1 MPSFFI
7 YAKIKGFQ
15 FKQEEKM
22 ILRKTFRSLAL
33 LRAMKISKHGLLLS
47 LFLSLFACSQEETI
61 VEKVEPQVGERP
73 YNSVVDQSLISDL
86 KTLDSIRSRG
96 KLIALT
102 RYDANTYFL
111 YKGQEMGF
119 EYELLKRFSDFLGV
133 ALELKTP
140 KHWDSLFVM
149 LERGEGDLIAAN
161 LTVTMERARELRF
174 ARHHTTTQQ
183 VLIQKKPSNWRKLK
197 KHQLKKKL
205 LRSQLSLINKTVHV
219 RKSSSFADRLMNL
232 SEEMG
237 GKILLEYV
245 DEAVE
250 TGELIRKVSQGE
262 IEYTIADENLAKIYA
277 SYYPNIDVKTP
288 VSFPQRVAWAMAP
301 GSKDLA
307 EQVNIWFRGF
317 KRGLNPEYNMIYKKY
332 YKSKK
337 AFKIRKESD
346 YSSLVG
352 GKISPFDDLFKRFET
367 PDYDW
372 KLLAA
377 LAYQESRFDP
387 NVESWMGAVGLMQLL
402 PNTAKDLGI
411 DSLHINSE
419 NVRASVLYLKFI
431 HKHFWQDLPQ
441 DQALFFI
448 LASYNAG
455 VGHIKDA
462 QRLAK
467 LMGYDPNTWVG
478 GVDQVIKLLSQEKY
492 YSKPEVKHGY
502 MRGEE
507 PFDYVQEIMWRY
519 KVYKKHIIAP
529 VVEKDP
535 LTKL

>member
-1 MPSFFI
+1 MVL
-7 YAKIKGFQ
+7 KIRMKSLCLY
-15 FKQEEKM
+15 FKV
-22 ILRKTFRSLAL
+22 LNFSVLT
-33 LRAMKISKHGLLLS
+33 
-47 LFLSLFACSQEETI
+47 LFLLIPSLVSCSQEE
-61 VEKVEPQVGERP
+61 VVPKKPEVVLEERP
-73 YNSVVDQSLISDL
+73 YNSIVDESLIPSL

-96 KLIALT
+96 KLVALT

-119 EYELLKRFSDFLGV
+119 EFELLKRFSEFLGV

-149 LERGEGDLIAAN
+149 LNRGEGDLIAAN
-161 LTVTMERARELRF
+161 LTVTMERAKELKF
-174 ARHHTTTQQ
+174 AQHHTTTQQ
-183 VLIQKKPSNWRKLK
+183 VLIQKKPENWRKLK
-197 KHQLKKKL
+197 VHQLNKKL
-205 LRSQLSLINKTVHV
+205 LRSQLSLIGKKVHV

-237 GKILLEYV
+237 GRILLEYV
-245 DEAVE
+245 DEGIE
-250 TGELIRKVSQGE
+250 TGELIRKVNQGE
-262 IEYTIADENLAKIYA
+262 IKYTIADENLAKIYA

-301 GSKDLA
+301 GSKELA
-307 EQVNIWFRGF
+307 DQVDIWFRGF
-317 KRGLNPEYNMIYKKY
+317 KSGLKPEYNMIYKKY

-352 GKISPFDDLFKRFET
+352 GKISPYDSLFKKYET
-367 PDYDW
+367 PEYDW

-377 LAYQESRFDP
+377 LSYQESRFDP
-387 NVESWMGAVGLMQLL
+387 HVESWMGAIGLMQLL
-402 PNTAKDLGI
+402 PNTAKDMGV
-411 DSLHINSE
+411 DSIHLSSE
-419 NVRASVLYLKFI
+419 NVRASVLYLNYI
-431 HKHFWQDLPQ
+431 HKHFWQDLPK
-441 DQALFFI
+441 DQSLSFI

-467 LMGYDPNTWVG
+467 LMGFDPNVWVG
-478 GVDQVIKLLSQEKY
+478 GVDQVIKLLSQERY
-492 YSKPEVKHGY
+492 YSKPEVRHGY
-502 MRGEE
+502 LRGEE

-519 KVYKKHIIAP
+519 KVYKKHIIEVP
-529 VVEKDP
+529 VEIDS